1 MKIGTVYGIEIKL
14 NISTFIIV
22 GLVGFY
28 AASFYT
34 NLTGSFNIPVLIII
48 GLLNGFIMLFSILAH
63 EIMHSIVAQK
73 YGLNVSEIEMYVL
86 GGVSKIEEEPRT
98 PKSEFIIAVVGP
110 LTSLLLG
117 GILLGFLFLPIGFTA
132 FGFITLFYAGFS
144 NLTLGIFNL
153 IPAFPIDGG
162 RLLRAFLWYR
172 KRDLTSATRIAS
184 KIGVIFGYGMI
195 IFGFA
200 QSFIFGLLNGFWLVF
215 IGFFLI
221 SSAKKAYIQVK
232 TSEQLSYF
240 NAKELS
246 ELPNATIP
254 FNTFISDT
262 IKNYFIKYNKE
273 YFPVTQD
280 NQIIGIISVDDIRRI
295 SPEMRQKY
303 IIGYLAHNIEDYPSI
318 TENERGD
325 TAINKLNTNNKNL
338 NLLIVKDEK
347 DNNKIIGFISPE
359 TLNSAIKFAQLRAE
373 S

>member
-1 MKIGTVYGIEIKL
+1 MKIGTIYGIEIKL
-14 NISTFIIV
+14 NISTLIIV

-28 AASFYT
+28 AASLYT
-34 NLTGSFNIPVLIII
+34 SLTGSLNIPILIII
-48 GLLNGFIMLFSILAH
+48 GLLNGVIILFSILAH

-73 YGLNVSEIEMYVL
+73 YGLTVSEIEMYVL

-98 PKSEFIIAVVGP
+98 PKSEVVIAVVGP
-110 LTSLLLG
+110 LTSVLLG
-117 GILLGFLFLPIGFTA
+117 GIFLGLLFLPINFTA

-162 RLLRAFLWYR
+162 RILRAFLWYR

-184 KIGVIFGYGMI
+184 RIGVIFGYGMI
-195 IFGFA
+195 IFGLA
-200 QSFIFGLLNGFWLVF
+200 QSFIFGLFNGFWLVF

-221 SSAKKAYIQVK
+221 SSAKNAYIQVK

-240 NAKELS
+240 NAQELS
-246 ELPNATIP
+246 ELPTATIP
-254 FNTFISDT
+254 FNTFISDA
-262 IKNYFIKYNKE
+262 IRNYFMKYNKE

-280 NQIIGIISVDDIRRI
+280 NQIIGIISIDDIGRI

-303 IIGYLAHNIEDYPSI
+303 IIGYLAHNIDDFPSI

-325 TAINKLNTNNKNL
+325 TAINKLNTNDRNP
-338 NLLIVKDEK
+338 NLLVVKDDE
-347 DNNKIIGFISPE
+347 NNDKIIGFISPE
-359 TLNSAIKFAQLRAE
+359 RLKSAIKFAQLRVE